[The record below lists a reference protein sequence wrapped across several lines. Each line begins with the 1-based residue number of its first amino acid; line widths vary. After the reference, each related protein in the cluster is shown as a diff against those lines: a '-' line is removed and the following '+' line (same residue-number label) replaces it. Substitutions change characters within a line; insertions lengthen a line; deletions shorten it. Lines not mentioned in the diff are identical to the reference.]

1 MIFLDAA
8 ATTPVRREVLEAMWP
23 YLTGEFGN
31 PSSHHSLGEAAASAL
46 AGARTATA
54 KALNCRPAEVTFTSG
69 GTEADNLAVKG
80 LALARRAADPSLN
93 RVVISAVE
101 HPAVEESARYLEQF
115 YGFVVDVVP
124 VDGYGRVAPEVLAAV
139 LRAETALVSVMYA
152 NNEIGTIQPIRA
164 LAALAH
170 ERGIPFH
177 TDAVQAA
184 GWLPLDTK
192 WLGVDAMSISG
203 HKLGA
208 PKGNGALFV
217 RSRTKVVPLLHGGG
231 QERGRRSGTENVAG
245 AVALATALA
254 LAQPVLP
261 GTDDQQGLAPQQGP
275 AARFS
280 VMRDDFIR
288 GILAGVPGAVLTG
301 HPIERLPSVAS
312 FCFPGTSGESVL
324 LELERQGV
332 LCSSGSACAAG
343 SDAPSP
349 VLVALG
355 IDPEVA
361 QTAVR
366 FSFDS
371 SVTAAE
377 LQEAAAAARNAVAS
391 VQALGRA

>member
-31 PSSHHSLGEAAASAL
+31 PSSHHSLGEAAAAAL
-46 AGARTATA
+46 AGARAATA
-54 KALNCRPAEVTFTSG
+54 RALGCRPGEVVFTSG

-80 LALARRAADPSLN
+80 IALARRAADPRLD
-93 RVVISAVE
+93 RVAISAVE
-101 HPAVEESARYLEQF
+101 HPAVEESARYLERVH
-115 YGFVVDVVP
+115 GFAVDVIP
-124 VDGYGRVAPEVLAAV
+124 VDRFGQVSEEALAAV
-139 LRAETALVSVMYA
+139 LQPGTALVSIMYA
-152 NNEIGTIQPIRA
+152 NNEVGTVQPIAR

-170 ERGIPFH
+170 AHGVPFH

-184 GWLPLDTK
+184 GWLPLDTGA
-192 WLGVDAMSISG
+192 LGVDALSISG

-208 PKGNGALFV
+208 PKGSGALFV
-217 RSRTKVVPLLHGGG
+217 RGRVRLEPLVHGGG

-254 LAQPVLP
+254 LPRE
-261 GTDDQQGLAPQQGP
+261 P
-275 AARFS
+275 AGHVAAL
-280 VMRDDFIR
+280 RDGFIDAV
-288 GILAGVPGAVLTG
+288 LAGVPGALLTG
-301 HPIERLPSVAS
+301 HPTERLPSVAS

-324 LELERQGV
+324 LELERQGII
-332 LCSSGSACAAG
+332 CSSGSACAAG

-349 VLVALG
+349 VLLALG
-355 IDPEVA
+355 IEPEIA

-371 SVTAAE
+371 TVTAAQ
-377 LQEAAAAARNAVAS
+377 LQEAAAAVRTAVAGVRS
-391 VQALGRA
+391 LGTPSTG

>member
-46 AGARTATA
+46 AGARAATA
-54 KALNCRPAEVTFTSG
+54 KALGCRPGEVVFTSG

-80 LALARRAADPSLN
+80 IALARRAADPRLD
-93 RVVISAVE
+93 RVAISAVE
-101 HPAVEESARYLEQF
+101 HPAVEESARYLERVH
-115 YGFVVDVVP
+115 GFAVDVIP
-124 VDGYGRVAPEVLAAV
+124 VDHFGQVSEEALAAV
-139 LRAETALVSVMYA
+139 LQPGTALVSIMYA
-152 NNEIGTIQPIRA
+152 NNEVGTVQPIAR
-164 LAALAH
+164 LAALARAH
-170 ERGIPFH
+170 GVPFH

-184 GWLPLDTK
+184 GWLPLDTGA
-192 WLGVDAMSISG
+192 LGVDALSISG

-208 PKGNGALFV
+208 PKGSGALFV
-217 RSRTKVVPLLHGGG
+217 RGRVRMEPLVHGGG

-245 AVALATALA
+245 AVALATALTLPREPSGSVAA
-254 LAQPVLP
+254 L
-261 GTDDQQGLAPQQGP
+261 
-275 AARFS
+275 
-280 VMRDDFIR
+280 RDGFI
-288 GILAGVPGAVLTG
+288 GAVLAGVPGARLTG
-301 HPIERLPSVAS
+301 HPTERLPSVAS

-332 LCSSGSACAAG
+332 VCSSGSACAAG

-349 VLVALG
+349 VLLAMG
-355 IDPEVA
+355 IAPETA

-371 SVTAAE
+371 TVTAAQ
-377 LQEAAAAARNAVAS
+377 LQEAAAAVRTAVAG
-391 VQALGRA
+391 VLTLGTPSTG

>member
-23 YLTGEFGN
+23 YLSGEFGN
-31 PSSHHSLGEAAASAL
+31 PSSHHSLGDAAAAAL

-54 KALNCRPAEVTFTSG
+54 KALGCRPGEVIFTSG

-80 LALARRAADPSLN
+80 IALARRSADARLD
-93 RVVISAVE
+93 RVAISAVE
-101 HPAVEESARYLEQF
+101 HPAVEESARYLERVH
-115 YGFVVDVVP
+115 GFAVDVIP
-124 VDGYGRVAPEVLAAV
+124 ADAYGQVTVEALAAA
-139 LRAETALVSVMYA
+139 LRPGTALVSVMYA
-152 NNEIGTIQPIRA
+152 NNEVGTVQPVAR
-164 LAALAH
+164 LAALARAH
-170 ERGIPFH
+170 GVPFH

-184 GWLPLDTK
+184 GWLPLGTAA
-192 WLGVDAMSISG
+192 LGVDALSISG

-217 RSRTKVVPLLHGGG
+217 RGRTRLEPLVHGGG

-245 AVALATALA
+245 AVALATALTLGMA
-254 LAQPVLP
+254 SRDEL
-261 GTDDQQGLAPQQGP
+261 
-275 AARFS
+275 AARVS
-280 VMRDDFIR
+280 ALRDDFI
-288 GILAGVPGAVLTG
+288 GSVLAGVPGAILTG
-301 HPIERLPSVAS
+301 HPTGRLPSVAS

-332 LCSSGSACAAG
+332 ICSSGSACAAG

-349 VLVALG
+349 VLLAMG
-355 IDPEVA
+355 IGAEVA

-371 SVTAAE
+371 TITEAE
-377 LQEAAAAARNAVAS
+377 LQEAARAVRTAVGS
-391 VQALGRA
+391 VQALGPTRR

>member
-23 YLTGEFGN
+23 YLTGDFGN
-31 PSSHHSLGEAAASAL
+31 PSSHHSLGESAASAL

-54 KALNCRPAEVTFTSG
+54 RALNCRPAEITFTSG

-80 LALARRAADPSLN
+80 IALARQAADPALN

-101 HPAVEESARYLEQF
+101 HPAVEESARYLERF
-115 YGFVVDVVP
+115 HGFAVDTVP
-124 VDGYGRVAPEVLAAV
+124 VDGFGQVTPDALAAV
-139 LRAETALVSVMYA
+139 LRPETALVSVMYA
-152 NNEIGTIQPIRA
+152 NNEVGTVQPIRE
-164 LAALAH
+164 LAALCR
-170 ERGIPFH
+170 EKGIPFQ

-192 WLGVDAMSISG
+192 FLGVDAMSISG

-217 RSRTKVVPLLHGGG
+217 RSRTRVEPLLHGGG

-254 LAQPVLP
+254 LVRP
-261 GTDDQQGLAPQQGP
+261 GREHAEAL
-275 AARFS
+275 
-280 VMRDDFIR
+280 RDDFIR
-288 GILAGVPGAVLTG
+288 EVLAGVPGAQLTG
-301 HPIERLPSVAS
+301 HPAERLPSVAS

-332 LCSSGSACAAG
+332 VCSSGSACAAG
-343 SDAPSP
+343 SDAASP
-349 VLVALG
+349 VLLAMG
-355 IDPEVA
+355 IPSEVA

-366 FSFDS
+366 FSFDA

-377 LQEAAAAARNAVAS
+377 LHEAALAVRNAVGS
-391 VQALGRA
+391 VQTLGIR